1 MRKPILAL
9 FVLVVTLGWMHPIAL
24 GQARDWPWLG
34 VVITDVNGNFTGGG
48 GGGGSYV
55 TGVDHAGPASSAGL
69 MRHDIIIAIDGRTAL
84 NPREL
89 TCLIQGRRP
98 GDTIS
103 VTVMRAGKQT
113 SLPTTLGRWPDGKEF
128 PRPAAA
134 SCGKDPVSR
143 LNGGERFVGVSLL
156 ALRSLTSA

>member
-1 MRKPILAL
+1 MRKPILHWL
-9 FVLVVTLGWMHPIAL
+9 LLVVSLGWIEPPIAL
-24 GQARDWPWLG
+24 GQLRDWPWLG

-69 MRHDIIIAIDGRTAL
+69 MRHDIIIAIDGRAAL

-98 GDTIS
+98 GDIVS
-103 VTVMRAGKQT
+103 VTVMRAGQPT
-113 SLPTTLGRWPDGKEF
+113 SLSTTLGRWPDGKEF

-134 SCGKDPVSR
+134 SCGKDPVSNR
-143 LNGGERFVGVSLL
+143 RGDQRFAGAVVG
-156 ALRSLTSA
+156 RDRR